1 MSHKAYE
8 IQLADHCSIL
18 QQFFHQFKADD
29 IDVYV
34 KDSHIIAVDG
44 YGNQWKDAEVYDFV
58 LNECLAWDTNGN
70 LKDGFA
76 SVSNDLAAALKRHA
90 ASYEVRIRN

>member
-8 IQLADHCSIL
+8 IQLTDHCSIL

-58 LNECLAWDTNGN
+58 QTNAWHGIQPAT
-70 LKDGFA
+70 
-76 SVSNDLAAALKRHA
+76 
-90 ASYEVRIRN
+90 